1 MKAAA
6 YLLGGMDAIGAD
18 WADTSPTAEA
28 REALIRNGYD
38 GLVDDLHAELSRL
51 WETRADWGATLAVF
65 AGLEDIARATFD
77 AGGLVFTTACAL
89 FVVLVAATSK
99 PTTSAVG

>member
-1 MKAAA
+1 
-6 YLLGGMDAIGAD
+6 MDAIGAD

-77 AGGLVFTTACAL
+77 AGGLVFTT
-89 FVVLVAATSK
+89 
-99 PTTSAVG
+99 SADGQCRIDVPFTASTMPGA